1 MTANPEEQN
10 SERSFEQLADRR
22 TSQVEFTD
30 VMDLLRASPRTRDI
44 PADDLEKLAR
54 EAWAKFENAP
64 VRSFVPIL
72 VEREVLR
79 GLPSTADSEGD

>member
-1 MTANPEEQN
+1 MTGEPDEHN
-10 SERSFEQLADRR
+10 SEHSLEGLADRR
-22 TSQVEFTD
+22 TAEVEFTD

-44 PADDLEKLAR
+44 PDADLEHLAR
-54 EAWAKFENAP
+54 TAWAKFENAP

-79 GLPSTADSEGD
+79 GLPSTADSNGE

>member
-1 MTANPEEQN
+1 MTANPDEPN
-10 SERSFEQLADRR
+10 SERSLEQLADRR
-22 TSQVEFTD
+22 SSKVEFTD

-44 PADDLEKLAR
+44 PADDLEKRAR
-54 EAWAKFENAP
+54 AAWEKFENAP

-79 GLPSTADSEGD
+79 GLPSTPDSEDD